1 MEMGVWIHDFIRRN
15 EWELDVIM
23 GTSLIDKYLK
33 CGRIDEGLKA
43 FRSMKEKNFST
54 WNALIQGLGF
64 VKSEREAVC
73 RFNRMEQEWFE
84 ADHVT
89 LATVLNACSHSGL
102 VDMGRQIFSSL
113 INGNYGFSPSVNAL
127 RMFDRTL
134 GMRWPYG
141 NLELSDIADKKLAEL
156 ESDNVLIMLLL
167 STLHAEVGRHGDG
180 AGGEV
185 MTNEREWTYGVG

>member
-1 MEMGVWIHDFIRRN
+1 MYNAGIVPNRVTMVNALGACAGFRAIEMGVWMHDFIRRN

-23 GTSLIDKYLK
+23 GSLIDIYLK

-64 VKSEREAVC
+64 AKSEREVVC
-73 RFNRMEQEWFE
+73 RFNIMEQEWFE

-89 LATVLNACSHSGL
+89 LTTVLNACSHSGL

-134 GMRWPYG
+134 GMRW
-141 NLELSDIADKKLAEL
+141 LS
-156 ESDNVLIMLLL
+156 
-167 STLHAEVGRHGDG
+167 
-180 AGGEV
+180 
-185 MTNEREWTYGVG
+185 

>member
-1 MEMGVWIHDFIRRN
+1 VPNRVTMVNTLGACAGFRAIEMGVWMHDFIRRN

-23 GTSLIDKYLK
+23 GTSLIDIYLK

-43 FRSMKEKNFST
+43 FRSMKEKNVST
-54 WNALIQGLGF
+54 WNVLIQGLGF
-64 VKSEREAVC
+64 AKSKWEAVC

-89 LATVLNACSHSGL
+89 MATVLNACSHSGL

-127 RMFDRTL
+127 RMFDRAL
-134 GMRWPYG
+134 GMRW
-141 NLELSDIADKKLAEL
+141 LS
-156 ESDNVLIMLLL
+156 
-167 STLHAEVGRHGDG
+167 
-180 AGGEV
+180 
-185 MTNEREWTYGVG
+185 